1 MNSAPWNRRCRL
13 DSTVLSGILA
23 VMSEIQASARDS
35 RAKGAAGGLPS
46 HGARRMRLH
55 VPALLAA
62 SIVAV
67 AWAAAGSAAHPT
79 FESDRPVS
87 ADTKIDTLILAK
99 LGKAG
104 IAPALCSDAVF
115 VRRAYLDIIGILPTA
130 DEARAFILDPD
141 VKNKRRLLIDRLLE
155 RPEFADYWAM
165 RWSDILRI
173 KAEFPVNLWPNAA
186 QAYHRW
192 VRASLAENK
201 PYDRF
206 VRELLTSSGSN
217 FRVAPVNFYR
227 AVQNRTPEGIAGAVA
242 LTFMGSRTDTWTSN
256 QVAGLA
262 AFFSQI
268 GFKPTSEWKEENVF
282 WDPIG
287 ASAVR
292 ANVAPGRDAIV
303 LTNPPPP
310 AGVLPTNRPPSVA
323 LFPDGTK
330 VKLPADKDPRE
341 VFADWL
347 ISPKN
352 GWFSKAIVNRVWYW
366 LLGRGIIHEPDDIR
380 PDNPPSHPELLAYLE
395 KELVASRYD
404 LKHIYRIILNSSVY
418 QFSSLEKSK
427 DPKAASLF
435 ASYPLRRLDAEV
447 LIDAINDITGTTDLY
462 TSPIPE
468 PFTYI
473 PEDMKAVQ
481 IADGSISSP
490 FLTMF
495 GRTARATGMENERDN
510 RPMPA
515 QWRHMLNSS
524 HIQRK
529 IETGPG
535 LKPFFESKQASKEQL
550 DRLYL
555 TILSRF
561 PTPEEI
567 RTAEEHIGSGTAKPA
582 SAAVGPSAAGTGGA
596 TARSDD
602 MMSTGGDMMEA
613 AARSSDR
620 PSSGAKAAAG
630 TPSRGSGKAPLKG
643 TYDRTAAK
651 AAAKAEYAAKLAA
664 AQRQRE
670 GWVDIAWSLV
680 NSSEF
685 LYRH

>member
-1 MNSAPWNRRCRL
+1 MMRFFLLSRVSA
-13 DSTVLSGILA
+13 SVA
-23 VMSEIQASARDS
+23 V
-35 RAKGAAGGLPS
+35 
-46 HGARRMRLH
+46 
-55 VPALLAA
+55 ALLASGPAATRAA
-62 SIVAV
+62 S
-67 AWAAAGSAAHPT
+67 PY
-79 FESDRPVS
+79 ESDRPAA
-87 ADTKIDTLILAK
+87 ADTRIDRLVFAK
-99 LGKAG
+99 LGKLG
-104 IAPALCSDAVF
+104 VEPVLCSDAVF
-115 VRRAYLDIIGILPTA
+115 VRRAYLDIIGVLPTA

-141 VKNKRRLLIDRLLE
+141 AKNKRLVLVDHLLE

-165 RWSDILRI
+165 RWSDVLRI

-192 VRASLAENK
+192 VHASLVENK

-242 LTFMGSRTDTWTSN
+242 LTFMGVRTDGWSSN
-256 QVAGLA
+256 QVAGMA

-268 GFKPTSEWKEENVF
+268 GYKPTSEWKEENVF
-282 WDPIG
+282 WDPVG
-287 ASAVR
+287 ASTMR

-303 LTNPPPP
+303 STNPPPP
-310 AGVLPTNRPPSVA
+310 AGVLPTNRPPVVA
-323 LFPDGTK
+323 VFPDGTK

-347 ISPKN
+347 ISPRN
-352 GWFSKAIVNRVWYW
+352 PWFAKAIANRVWYW

-380 PDNPPSHPELLAYLE
+380 PDNPPSNPELLAYLE
-395 KELVASRYD
+395 KEFVSSRYD
-404 LKHIYRIILNSSVY
+404 LKHLYRIILNSSTY
-418 QFSSLEKSK
+418 QFSSMSKSK
-427 DPKAASLF
+427 DPKAAELF

-447 LIDAINDITGTTDLY
+447 LIDAINGITGTTDLY

-535 LKPFFESKQASKEQL
+535 LRPFFESKRASKEQL
-550 DRLYL
+550 DLLYL

-561 PTPEEI
+561 PTPDEI
-567 RTAEEHIGSGTAKPA
+567 RIAEEHIGSGTAKPVA
-582 SAAVGPSAAGTGGA
+582 PAGSAPAGGA
-596 TARSDD
+596 GGGGSATMSGD
-602 MMSTGGDMMEA
+602 MMAAAGDMMET
-613 AARSSDR
+613 AARAPDR
-620 PSSGAKAAAG
+620 PAAGAKASAAAS
-630 TPSRGSGKAPLKG
+630 SRGSAKASSKG
-643 TYDRTAAK
+643 TYDKAAAK

-670 GWVDIAWSLV
+670 GWVDIAWSLM